1 MFKLKRVI
9 ELTLLPLL
17 LIALPVKADSYKLQ
31 VEDWYTPHA
40 MGCMMLGECT
50 KDIDRLTKS
59 HIHQVDELIKVLND
73 VNVEVY
79 SAPQH
84 YFPVGVRGV
93 YYSMSNKIFI
103 NKDLTK
109 RDPALLYVMRHE
121 GWHAVQDCMAGSI
134 DNSLIAIVFPE
145 SIVPEYLQ
153 RMTEDNY
160 SSGVIWE
167 KEAKWAG
174 YQPNLTFEALKV
186 CRDGVMWETFQPT
199 PLTKEFLVEEG
210 FLQEK

>member
-1 MFKLKRVI
+1 MFKL
-9 ELTLLPLL
+9 LLPLL
-17 LIALPVKADSYKLQ
+17 LLALPAKADTYNLQ

-50 KDIDRLTKS
+50 QDIDRLTKT

-84 YFPVGVRGV
+84 YFPIGVRGV

-103 NKDLTK
+103 NKELTK
-109 RDPALLYVMRHE
+109 RDSALLYVMRHE

-134 DNSLIAIVFPE
+134 NNSLIAIVFPE
-145 SIVPEYLQ
+145 SIVPEYMQ
-153 RMTEDNY
+153 RMTEDTY
-160 SSGVIWE
+160 SKGVIWE

-174 YQPNLTFEALKV
+174 YQPDLTLQALKV
-186 CRDGVMWETFQPT
+186 CRDGIMWETYEPT
-199 PLTKEFLVEEG
+199 PLTRQFLLEEG
-210 FLQEK
+210 FIEEK